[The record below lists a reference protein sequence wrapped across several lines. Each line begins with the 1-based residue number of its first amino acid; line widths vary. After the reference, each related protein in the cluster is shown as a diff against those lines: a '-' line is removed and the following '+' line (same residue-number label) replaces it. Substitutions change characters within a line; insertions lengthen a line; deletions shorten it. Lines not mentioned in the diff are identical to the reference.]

1 MIAAPGDTAS
11 CLRGRTAAM
20 TNLGADDAEQAAPQR
35 HAPAWLR
42 HAVNRVENANELDR
56 ARAAFG
62 HLAAGL
68 TNNPT
73 VRDVLRGGSFGHA
86 VHPLLTDYPLG
97 AWISVTVLD
106 LSGSPRLRRRLPSS
120 PVSACSV
127 PFRLPCPAPPS
138 GKPPT
143 RNRSALASST
153 PPSIPARRCAT
164 SPHSYPGY
172 AASTARAPRPHGSAD
187 AALGAAAPPAA
198 TSHSSE
204 R

>member
-1 MIAAPGDTAS
+1 
-11 CLRGRTAAM
+11 M

-106 LSGSPRLRRRLPSS
+106 LSGSPRLR
-120 PVSACSV
+120 
-127 PFRLPCPAPPS
+127 
-138 GKPPT
+138 
-143 RNRSALASST
+143 
-153 PPSIPARRCAT
+153 
-164 SPHSYPGY
+164 
-172 AASTARAPRPHGSAD
+172 
-187 AALGAAAPPAA
+187 PAA
-198 TSHSSE
+198 TLLTGVGVLGAVPTALSGAAEWEAADPKSQRVGLVHAAVNTSAALCYLASFISRLRGRHRYGVAIGLLGGCCAWVGGYLGGHLSLVRKIATADPAFDE
-204 R
+204 PAAPTAS